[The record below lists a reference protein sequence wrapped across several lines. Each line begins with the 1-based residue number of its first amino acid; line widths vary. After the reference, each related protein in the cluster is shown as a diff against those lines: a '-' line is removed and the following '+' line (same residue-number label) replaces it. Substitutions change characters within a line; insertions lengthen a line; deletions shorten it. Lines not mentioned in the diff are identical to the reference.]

1 MKLSDAL
8 AIISKDWHVFFAWIE
23 TIIHHHQAGTLP
35 PAPQPG
41 QSAIITGTA
50 TSSAPPPVT
59 VLANLPS
66 GVTYVDSVNGLFKIE
81 AADAVY
87 PAQLYCVRPDLAG
100 IPAGT
105 QAFATANWNSS
116 SAKIADQGL
125 GLHGRVNTMVP
136 AKNAD
141 GSDGWANSNPIVW
154 IDNAWS
160 IGAEFDT
167 WDKAIAKAVEI
178 ATNLAKAAANP
189 GNGGAGFVPHH

>member
-1 MKLSDAL
+1 MKLTDAL

-23 TIIHHHQAGTLP
+23 TLIHHHQAGTLP

-41 QSAIITGTA
+41 QSAIIAGVATGSTPPASGASDPGTA
-50 TSSAPPPVT
+50 GAHA
-59 VLANLPS
+59 ANLPA
-66 GVTYVDSVNGLFKIE
+66 GVTYVDSVNGLFKID

-87 PAQLYCVRPDLAG
+87 PGQLYCVRPDLAG

-116 SAKIADQGL
+116 SAKLADQGL
-125 GLHGRVNTMVP
+125 GLHGRVNTVVP

-154 IDNAWS
+154 INNA
-160 IGAEFDT
+160 
-167 WDKAIAKAVEI
+167 
-178 ATNLAKAAANP
+178 
-189 GNGGAGFVPHH
+189 